1 MAKLKKRKL
10 RWHASSSPQVIG
22 YKLYWAEGGNV
33 DYNSKQAFLGNVT
46 EIVLPAN
53 VDSFKPGDGQIE
65 LGITSIDELGNESDI
80 ITFKAPYQFSVP
92 KAPTNL
98 EMVKLEQVQTKPLT
112 NIDTDQME
120 AIDLIEAIATEQ
132 NQKSF
137 SKNKQKNG
145 NGDDSRVDDYFL
157 MENELKV
164 GNQ

>member
-1 MAKLKKRKL
+1 
-10 RWHASSSPQVIG
+10 
-22 YKLYWAEGGNV
+22 
-33 DYNSKQAFLGNVT
+33 
-46 EIVLPAN
+46 
-53 VDSFKPGDGQIE
+53 
-65 LGITSIDELGNESDI
+65 
-80 ITFKAPYQFSVP
+80 
-92 KAPTNL
+92 
-98 EMVKLEQVQTKPLT
+98 MVKLEQVQTKPLT